1 MVIISNKKVRIAF
14 CCVHQRL
21 ITGLAIWILEKQSY
35 NSRYSPGYQETS
47 SKAKTKQQESL
58 FENEAAGILAY
69 GRK

>member
-14 CCVHQRL
+14 YCLHQRL

-47 SKAKTKQQESL
+47 KAKTKQQGSL
-58 FENEAAGILAY
+58 FENEAAGIVAY